1 MNYHYEF
8 QKKLQRHK
16 REAVSRGVIA
26 VLDIGTSKIICMIL
40 RFDPNVQ
47 HSGELPSDN
56 IARHACF
63 EVVGVRNI
71 QSRGVR
77 FGEIVDMKETE
88 RDIRQAIQEAQKMAQ
103 VRVDHAIVCFS
114 GGRAQSYNLHHSTQ
128 LEGQTVS
135 ERDIVRVMAG
145 CDTRPTHPDFETLH
159 FMPIR
164 FALDD
169 QGDLSHPLDQVG
181 YQLGVEMHKLD
192 VEKRVIN
199 NVLNCV
205 KSCDLQIA
213 GLVNSAYASGISVLT
228 EDEKQLGAACIDM
241 GAGTTSVSVFVR
253 RHLVY
258 SACVRMG
265 GDHVSRDI
273 SYGLNVSDTMV
284 ERIKNH
290 YGGVV
295 ATRADDRDF
304 IGVGQNT
311 GDWDYD
317 SKKISR
323 ADLISV
329 MEPRLREIL
338 EEVRMKLEEANFYNL
353 VSQRIVLTGGASQ
366 VMGMEGFASRILGH
380 QVRIGRHLR
389 IKGAPQTSTTAAY
402 AAAVGSVLSFT
413 NPQDEFWDFDSSG
426 LPMGFGQRQAMGYVH
441 RLFASIKENW

>member
-265 GDHVSRDI
+265 GRSR
-273 SYGLNVSDTMV
+273 
-284 ERIKNH
+284 
-290 YGGVV
+290 
-295 ATRADDRDF
+295 
-304 IGVGQNT
+304 Q
-311 GDWDYD
+311 
-317 SKKISR
+317 
-323 ADLISV
+323 
-329 MEPRLREIL
+329 P
-338 EEVRMKLEEANFYNL
+338 
-353 VSQRIVLTGGASQ
+353 
-366 VMGMEGFASRILGH
+366 
-380 QVRIGRHLR
+380 
-389 IKGAPQTSTTAAY
+389 
-402 AAAVGSVLSFT
+402 
-413 NPQDEFWDFDSSG
+413 
-426 LPMGFGQRQAMGYVH
+426 
-441 RLFASIKENW
+441 